1 MKLERRMPVMEWRL
15 SARDKQKY
23 LCAQRLGVMDK
34 LTQGGWAALS
44 AADAGRIGGSL
55 HGKRKNTH

>member
-1 MKLERRMPVMEWRL
+1 MPVMEWRL
-15 SARDKQKY
+15 SERDKQKY
-23 LCAQRLGVMDK
+23 LCAQRLGLMDK